1 MYGEGGFL
9 FNKPRTGDVI
19 TNQDTLVYAV
29 SSDDVANIFGNDAWS
44 FYSLIATQLAHKQTA
59 KSNNKNI
66 KDQQD
71 ALLENAIPKKLSQ
84 AHSLP
89 QSEIILSSGKCQ
101 ATSRSLAKGLGT
113 LFIMRRYV
121 LLHASSWKG
130 GSSSVI
136 YSRDIL
142 RVEGPSVVV
151 GKGGIIGLTV
161 RVVKSDGRVQ
171 AQEVQLSFALIHVAS
186 DIAEYLRTVTR
197 RQHDFR
203 MTSTN
208 KITDLAA
215 YSVLPEIFKTGSLRM
230 VEKFTPSQRI
240 SPEEMQHRLY
250 CVVHGHALYKN
261 SAGAVVDR
269 HEIGKIFGE
278 VAFVEQKTRQR
289 GKKDGAIFAG
299 NHGMVVVSMSFAHVR
314 ALLETSSDLATRF
327 YEYVAKVMYGRLS
340 QST

>member
-1 MYGEGGFL
+1 MCGGVDTQFKPYQIRSGETIAKQGDKGDQRLFLVAEGSVRKEITTRGSDGGTFVTEKNFLMYGEGGFL

-44 FYSLIATQLAHKQTA
+44 LYSLIATQLAHKQTA

-84 AHSLP
+84 AHALP

-101 ATSRSLAKGLGT
+101 ATSRSLAKGHGT

-121 LLHASSWKG
+121 LFHASSWKG

-151 GKGGIIGLTV
+151 GKGGIIGLIV

-208 KITDLAA
+208 KIT
-215 YSVLPEIFKTGSLRM
+215 
-230 VEKFTPSQRI
+230 
-240 SPEEMQHRLY
+240 
-250 CVVHGHALYKN
+250 
-261 SAGAVVDR
+261 
-269 HEIGKIFGE
+269 
-278 VAFVEQKTRQR
+278 
-289 GKKDGAIFAG
+289 
-299 NHGMVVVSMSFAHVR
+299 
-314 ALLETSSDLATRF
+314 
-327 YEYVAKVMYGRLS
+327 
-340 QST
+340 